1 MQLTLEEILALDGAA
16 LLAMMAEREEDAGG
30 NKG

>member
-16 LLAMMAEREEDAGG
+16 LLATLAEREEAADG